1 MQTTPST
8 QGRSKG
14 AGTETD
20 VREKRRLPQRSCR
33 GPFGQAG
40 AGSWSLMFV
49 ARAGNGVGRECLE
62 AASSAHTG
70 PVSPL
75 GCPSATQAVP
85 R

>member
-49 ARAGNGVGRECLE
+49 ARAGNGVGREGLE
-62 AASSAHTG
+62 A
-70 PVSPL
+70 V
-75 GCPSATQAVP
+75 ATQK
-85 R
+85 